1 MIGAERGWR
10 IRRLGE
16 KEKENRLREYGWR
29 NDWKVEGGTVQE
41 ERKTALGRRLEM
53 VGAENG

>member
-10 IRRLGE
+10 IRRGE
-16 KEKENRLREYGWR
+16 KEKENRFREYGWR
-29 NDWKVEGGTVQE
+29 NDWKVEGGKLQE

-53 VGAENG
+53 VGAGNG